1 MCKGMLELELW
12 TDGACSGNP
21 GPGGWAA
28 ILHIPNARTR
38 ELSGGEAHT
47 TNNRM
52 ELTGVLEGLR
62 FLKEPCRVKIHT
74 DSTYVLK
81 AFKEK
86 WIEGWIRR
94 GWKTSAGKPVA
105 NQELWE
111 QLIEQ
116 VARHQV
122 EWVWIK
128 GHNGTR
134 WNERADQLA
143 WQESQSR
150 R

>member
-1 MCKGMLELELW
+1 MTEMFQLELW

-28 ILHIPNARTR
+28 ILHIPNKGTR
-38 ELSGGEAHT
+38 ELSGGEDHT

-62 FLKEPCRVKIHT
+62 FLKEPCQVVVHT

-81 AFKEK
+81 AFHEN
-86 WIEGWIRR
+86 WIAGWVKR

-105 NQELWE
+105 NQDLWE
-111 QLIEQ
+111 QLIDQ
-116 VARHQV
+116 VNRHQI

-128 GHNGTR
+128 GHNGTHF
-134 WNERADQLA
+134 NERADQLA

>member
-1 MCKGMLELELW
+1 MSIHVELW

-28 ILHIPNARTR
+28 ILHIPGRATR
-38 ELSGGEAHT
+38 ELSGGDDHT

-62 FLKEPCRVKIHT
+62 FLKEPCQVTIHT

-81 AFKEK
+81 AFEEN
-86 WIEGWIRR
+86 WIAGWQKR
-94 GWKTSAGKPVA
+94 GWKTASGKPVA
-105 NQELWE
+105 NQEIWE
-111 QLIEQ
+111 ELIVQ

-122 EWVWIK
+122 RWVWIK

-134 WNERADQLA
+134 FNERADYLA
-143 WQESQSR
+143 VCESQSR